1 MNDKICRC
9 FNLMEEPE
17 ENLPTKSEAGTD
29 PLEPADQDPSNT
41 EPDSGQSEKEGPS
54 KVDAGTDPPEEEEPG
69 PSQAKMEEPSTR
81 KTPDLSQR
89 GSRSLVPTEDEV
101 DTSKMKYVEGVQCAV
116 VDVTD
121 TGFTMPEVIIMEGQ
135 GILFEKGGRKTVEIV
150 QVIHDGDSLRPVI
163 GGFGSK
169 DSKVKDKEDNYIQ
182 QFNLE
187 GEYKFAVDKVR
198 CTPLTVIVKRRLPLR
213 ASVTDKGF
221 QPKIIAIDQG
231 DTIEWSWK
239 ECTVPHSIQEVNYLL
254 DKGVFV
260 KTQWQDGGSNV
271 VRTITGNF
279 SKKFPRPG
287 IYYFQTESSELHKQ
301 HFCVVRVRQS
311 VREYKV
317 EISDR
322 AFHPP
327 VLLIE
332 TGDRVWWFWDKFKCK
347 KHHCVYQIEAPALNQ
362 DDEEPYQP
370 VQNGFRWSQPSK
382 QGLLS
387 HVFTEPGVFYYS
399 DQNFQEAAEYIGT
412 VIVKPKPKEHRV
424 MITENGFDPEI
435 VRIRTGERIWFYWNP
450 IVFSKKSIQVLL
462 KEIEKCL
469 NPTTKRP
476 ATPDDESKYQH
487 PDEETVKLVTDV
499 GFATVFYSTTGVYHY
514 RVRNS
519 NVCSVIVSPGEK
531 NHTIHLTDSGP
542 EQKVIMS
549 VRPNDR
555 VWWVWQSTKKQH
567 NVIQVS
573 HQGNPIPGGFCS
585 GMARDSPSA
594 FVHTFQSPGVFYYK
608 SESLPKIFGAVVV
621 TTQPVVH
628 EVEVGPIIRPDPISV
643 KVHDIVCW
651 IFSSPQKENVLE
663 IDHPDQVLE
672 NLKCEGVSPRCCL
685 SKAIDRTGVLHFF
698 SKSFNK
704 QKKSI
709 DNYLEDARFS
719 SVISDE
725 RYDNT
730 VIKLDKQ
737 GFHPHFVYVQK
748 GESVRWSWINSEE
761 EHNIIH
767 VTSPDSKETQGRM
780 NPKVPIRDKIVTG
793 INGFRSGV
801 LEKNREFLHTFDRI
815 GQYFVMSEGAPD
827 EICTVFVVDAEHV
840 KEPTISSN
848 SINGGTIDQF
858 SKIELT
864 CETLGSKIFYTTDGS
879 PPELHMESAKLYNP
893 EKGVVLRKHGLCFI
907 RAMAVKEGLLNSSI
921 FTSKRYWILPK
932 EGTTEDTGSS
942 SETESSDQTQKKV
955 PQKNDNW
962 DWWSCAPTIKACFTD
977 PGVMEVFWEEPNA
990 VQKKLIKGYQI
1001 FLNGV
1006 SYCDI
1011 FPATNNSLN
1020 ITGLAGNRLYEVYV
1034 EVYSVDKKL
1043 NPQTSNKLTMK
1054 VPLMT
1059 KEGGPV
1065 ISLERANKP
1074 DALVVV
1080 WMSIDTTEYPIK
1092 GYLVFLNQQQCGSM
1106 LVPDPDKNRCKVFI
1120 GGCELEKEHKIY
1132 VVALPKD
1139 GSIDNVEDGRMSN
1152 VIEVVLPLETS
1163 QIKLPSE
1170 DERQDQEELYQ
1181 EYIVIQEGSGYLT
1194 AMDVKGHHI
1203 ETNNVPP
1210 LTTTYQYTS
1219 SKRTTDDK
1227 KSGAPHVVE
1236 VEDPRHRET
1245 SDDQSMM
1252 TDDNYEKGT
1261 QTPRGKSKVK
1271 TLRDSYGSGDFS
1283 EERAQ
1288 SRRAQRS
1295 ESESETESE
1304 TGSSETD
1311 SETESETDSQGTR
1324 LSNEGSVVVVSMK
1337 DAKYAQ
1343 KVTSESMQQSRP
1355 KSGHIVRGYKSD
1367 SASQSDYAPRPPS
1380 ARRYRDTYSA
1390 RSDMSPRS
1398 VRRAIIEV
1406 EETASVDLNEDRM
1419 MKSVVVSQEKGHRRR
1434 LVQEGEPV
1442 YNPAND
1448 AQVGVPA
1455 PTIKVSSMGKR
1466 GLIVEWYIDNREE
1479 SEYEVQQYIVN
1490 IVGRDFSAA
1499 DINSHISFECNLVDN
1514 RGHGI
1519 RGTQHCWT
1527 MDGNK
1532 HKINI
1537 QGLYPDN
1544 TYRVFV
1550 VANYGFRDDEEDQ
1563 KPIEVQATSPVIY
1576 YTTIGPPLP
1585 PFVRVLNVGLYQATV
1600 QWDPPR
1606 LQSGLELLG
1615 YKIFVDNKVLRGL
1628 QRRDTRQMVIND
1640 LVPGKTIGVS
1650 VVAVLK
1656 QSNIE
1661 SEPSRQ
1667 VHITC
1672 PKRPPPPHISQQPLH
1687 KHGSVLIA
1695 WDKPGGFRRAVA
1707 QEGITSYRIYLNDKF
1722 FGKIDAST
1730 KMDRQGYQYVITGL
1744 NPEESYDVKVKSMTG
1759 QKQVDPDQLHIFC
1772 LSESSF
1778 SNTIPVQAPAA
1789 PKSPELRLE
1798 SMTPQGIRVTWL
1810 APQQYG
1816 EAEIS
1821 GYRLLK
1827 NGKLY
1832 GHVMGPEV
1840 NAVDIT
1846 GISLGD
1852 KVVLQ
1857 LVALTNHPVG
1867 KLERALL
1874 EIEKDD
1880 SPRQQA
1886 RLTGTDQKV
1895 FTLTKGVKTKGWTKT
1910 ESTNKLEDLLLGEK
1924 YAGCRPGPKLTV
1936 HYTGLVKAPDDVW
1949 LEQVTG
1955 HSALVVWK
1963 KDYSVEL
1970 NHSIH
1975 EHDKLKFPVPE
1986 DNVHGHF
1993 VRPDHYVVTWWC
2005 GDKNDVQSEETRE
2018 DHILITGL
2026 HPATTYTIV
2035 VEARRMENYR
2045 VEGEEND
2052 TTNKFILTAQS
2063 DTLTLRTARPP
2074 DPPSNLSIAAST
2086 CNALRLVWDPPVEHG
2101 VEIIAIRIDAQ
2112 SINTSDPHH
2121 VAVEV
2126 RPDECKADIENLR
2139 EKTDYVLR
2147 VTAVTDEYF
2156 DRLPEKHK
2164 LKKLRAIPRDRM
2176 VAADD
2181 SIWLPNTYT
2190 MAKTAGTEP
2199 PANLK
2204 ILQSSTSG
2212 LSVTWLLPIVYGSNK
2227 LIGQV
2232 LRWSD
2237 VKNSKKGESEWYV
2250 ASHINLDPADNNVTI
2265 EDLTPG
2271 AQYKI
2276 VVEAVVSIK
2285 TSLESAE
2292 NDKDIQRYRRTANVM
2307 SKPLFTRTR
2316 APTEPPRVYIT
2327 GYTQTTAQL
2336 YWEKPPLVSVIGKEN
2351 DGRPKYLRR
2360 YLEGYKLEINDRLHS
2375 CLGPNAQSC
2384 QLTKCK
2390 PGKKYQVVL
2399 VALTCTDQG
2408 KKERKKKYKGV
2419 YRNVSLQ
2426 AVDYSALLQDED
2438 NLDPSPSDPLEIVLP
2453 KDQDGYIKSLE
2464 CTFKHDEDRDNSTF
2478 GDIELRWDTQGERS
2492 DVISHIKQF
2501 NVIWSNTEE
2510 RQVQTKVVTPDA
2522 RKSLIPVTRLKA
2534 SYDIQ
2539 VEPDYFTDAL
2549 HQVNQRIQLVIPGP
2563 PDAPEIFLK
2572 SASPEE
2578 FVIEWGEP
2586 RLFGG
2591 VKVRGYQVYLN
2602 DKKVG
2607 NELSNSHRK
2616 AVIPCRPN
2624 KNYKVQLVALSDNSF
2639 YSDSAFSNTL
2649 LVSTSPHSPRL
2660 LSGEDMVREDQ
2671 DMIPVKVIAVTETSI
2686 QLDWSNFL
2694 ETEGVAGYKIQW
2706 SSVAQPAQR
2715 EVKLSEKD
2723 SSCVINNCL
2732 PGTTHFVRL
2741 IAIDADGQILE
2752 KSKQLTVQ
2760 TSAPPDSPILSVRA
2774 CNFRYIAVQ
2783 WEKPNT
2789 YGDAL
2794 VTGYKVYVNGIVE
2807 AILNAEQMSFTF
2819 THGKWC
2825 QEYAFQVQ
2833 ALTSFDKLH
2842 SKVSDPLVVVWPGCK
2857 APTLKRLATHS
2868 SSCVKIA
2875 WEDPYLTEGVKVK
2888 HYRAVCVERDTEK
2901 EVTPSIGP
2909 IHPNTRE
2916 AEFKN
2921 LKRGSYSIFLE
2932 IHLYNTGDVV
2942 CSEPLHVAPAPAP
2955 DPPLVTVTVVGL
2967 DERRALERLT
2977 CDLVNKR
2984 DRLIRKVGHK
2994 LKEIGALS
3002 NPLRAEKN
3010 RGVIEGA
3017 HTLSRIEEILEHCFT
3032 ALEHYTGQLIAHV
3045 SWSCPQRQSETQVSG
3060 FKVLIDG
3067 KQYGNTMHEGVKQ
3080 VRIKLGTEQ
3089 PIYKLTMVSVSDKP
3103 QASSE
3108 ESNGVD
3114 LLSETFRPFSFYC
3127 YHSIHNQNAR
3137 WPNQGCCKYQ
3147 DSVMYERQLAK
3158 KLANQGLLKRKVPPP
3173 ACSLLDIFQ
3182 GEYKPFLGT
3191 HNKQFPT
3198 AILFWTPWCLGSQ
3211 KVMSHYARFARE
3223 AASEYNFIAVSC
3235 GVTANH
3241 ASDRKSLI
3249 HSITSNGWKEHG
3261 VIWHCTS
3268 QCASAI
3274 DEASSLW
3281 KNSTAGS
3288 ASRNEENGKK
3298 HVDLTEILGIAGVPT
3313 FLFIHAD
3320 GYIAWHGRYS
3330 AFDYASFAAFM
3341 RHTFSEVQG
3350 VGCPVFQC
3358 DSCKND
3364 MTIDAEA
3371 LEPVLQLVKE
3381 SSTSALSSLRYPQE
3395 EHRPSSPINTDPNI
3409 ERLFM
3414 KKRPRS
3420 PKRHKKITVNQRP
3433 FSASNLNQTP
3443 SHYVQLLK
3451 SPYMQKTVPSPKV
3464 LNKLLRPQ
3472 SGGARL
3478 G

>member
-1 MNDKICRC
+1 METVP
-9 FNLMEEPE
+9 EEPE
-17 ENLPTKSEAGTD
+17 EI
-29 PLEPADQDPSNT
+29 PSANVKKDHLLQ
-41 EPDSGQSEKEGPS
+41 EEEGPTE
-54 KVDAGTDPPEEEEPG
+54 VQAGTDPPEQEDEGPAKVNTGTDPPEQEYEGPAKVDTGTDPPEQEEEG
-69 PSQAKMEEPSTR
+69 SYQGNQTDMEEPASRPT
-81 KTPDLSQR
+81 DLSKR
-89 GSRSLVPTEDEV
+89 GSRNLAQMDGEEV
-101 DTSKMKYVEGVQCAV
+101 DTSKMKYVEGVQCAI
-116 VDVTD
+116 VDVMD
-121 TGFTMPEVIIMEGQ
+121 TGFTMPEVIVMEGQ
-135 GILFEKGGRKTVEIV
+135 GVLFEKGGRKTLEIV

-163 GGFGSK
+163 GGFSSK
-169 DSKVKDKEDNYIQ
+169 ESKVKDKEDNYIQ

-187 GEYKFAVDKVR
+187 GEYKFAVSKIR
-198 CTPLTVIVKRRLPLR
+198 CTPLTVIVRRRLPLR
-213 ASVTDKGF
+213 AEVTDEGF
-221 QPKIIAIDQG
+221 NPKIIAIEQG
-231 DTIEWSWK
+231 DTVEWSWK
-239 ECTVPHSIQEVNYLL
+239 DCSVPHSVQEVNYLF

-260 KTQWQDGGSNV
+260 KGQWSDGASNV
-271 VRTITGNF
+271 VRTITGDF

-287 IYYFQTESSELHKQ
+287 VYYFQTESAELHKQ

-311 VREYKV
+311 IREYKV

-332 TGDRVWWFWDKFKCK
+332 TGDRVWWYWDKYKCK
-347 KHHCVYQIEAPALNQ
+347 KHHCVYQIEAPTLDQ

-387 HVFTEPGVFYYS
+387 HVFMEPGVFYYS

-424 MITENGFDPEI
+424 MIQEKGFDPEVI
-435 VRIRTGERIWFYWNP
+435 RIRTGERIWFWWNP
-450 IVFSKKSIQVLL
+450 ILFSKKNIQVLL
-462 KEIEKCL
+462 KEVEKCL
-469 NPTTKRP
+469 NPATKRP
-476 ATPDDESKYQH
+476 STPEDESKYQH
-487 PDEETVKLVTDV
+487 PDEETVKLMTDV
-499 GFATVFYSTTGVYHY
+499 GFSSVFYSTTGVYQY

-519 NVCSVIVSPGEK
+519 TVCSVIVSPGEK

-567 NVIQVS
+567 NVMQVS
-573 HQGNPIPGGFCS
+573 HQGDPFPGGFCS

-594 FVHTFQSPGVFYYK
+594 FVHTFKFPGVFYYK
-608 SESLPKIFGAVVV
+608 SQSLPKIFGAVVV

-651 IFSSPQKENVLE
+651 IFNTSQKENVME
-663 IDHPDQVLE
+663 IDHPDQVVE
-672 NLKCEGVSPRCCL
+672 NLQCEEVSPRCCL
-685 SKAIDRTGVLHFF
+685 SKAIDRTGVIHFY

-704 QKKSI
+704 QKKNI
-709 DNYLEDARFS
+709 ENYLGDVRFS

-730 VIKLDKQ
+730 VIKLDKH

-748 GESVRWSWINSEE
+748 GESVRWTWISTDE

-767 VTSPDSKETQGRM
+767 VTSPDSKEPLNVVGGVKSF
-780 NPKVPIRDKIVTG
+780 N
-793 INGFRSGV
+793 SGKSV
-801 LEKNREFLHTFDRI
+801 KNNSFLHTFDEL
-815 GQYFVMSEGAPD
+815 GNFTVASQGAPGYS
-827 EICTVFVVDAEHV
+827 CTVNVISSAEHV
-840 KEPTISSN
+840 KEPAIAAN
-848 SINGGTIDQF
+848 FLNGGTIDQF

-879 PPELHMESAKLYNP
+879 PPELHMESAKLYSP
-893 EKGVVLRKHGLCFI
+893 EKGVILKKHGLCFV

-921 FTSKRYWILPK
+921 FTSNRYWVLAK
-932 EGTTEDTGSS
+932 DGTVDESS
-942 SETESSDQTQKKV
+942 SETESSEQKRETSQT

-990 VQKKLIKGYQI
+990 VQKKLIRGYQI

-1006 SYCDI
+1006 AYCDM
-1011 FPATNNSLN
+1011 FPANNNSLN
-1020 ITGLAGNRLYEVYV
+1020 LTGLAGNRMYEVYV
-1034 EVYSVDKKL
+1034 EVYSLDRKL
-1043 NPQTSNKLTMK
+1043 NPQSSNKLTLK

-1065 ISLERANKP
+1065 ISLERTNKQ

-1092 GYLVFLNQQQCGSM
+1092 GYLVFLNDQQCGAM

-1120 GGCELEKEHKIY
+1120 GGCELNKEHRIY
-1132 VVALPKD
+1132 VVALPK
-1139 GSIDNVEDGRMSN
+1139 DNVEDGRMSN
-1152 VIEVVLPLETS
+1152 VIEVVLPLDTS
-1163 QIKLPSE
+1163 QIVLPDD
-1170 DERQDQEELYQ
+1170 DERLDQEELYH
-1181 EYIVIQEGSGYLT
+1181 EYISIQEGSGYLT
-1194 AMDVKGHHI
+1194 AMDVKRRHI
-1203 ETNNVPP
+1203 EINNIPP
-1210 LTTTYQYTS
+1210 LTTTYQYS
-1219 SKRTTDDK
+1219 SKQTDNDK
-1227 KSGAPHVVE
+1227 RSGVPPVVE
-1236 VEDPRHRET
+1236 VEDPRHR
-1245 SDDQSMM
+1245 DQSVM

-1261 QTPRGKSKVK
+1261 QTPRGKSRVK
-1271 TLRDSYGSGDFS
+1271 TLGDSYGSGDFS
-1283 EERAQ
+1283 VNRAQ
-1288 SRRAQRS
+1288 SRRAHRSDS
-1295 ESESETESE
+1295 ESDTESE
-1304 TGSSETD
+1304 TGSSETG
-1311 SETESETDSQGTR
+1311 SETESETDSEGTR
-1324 LSNEGSVVVVSMK
+1324 LSNDGSVMVVSMK
-1337 DAKYAQ
+1337 DAKYAP
-1343 KVTSESMQQSRP
+1343 KVTREEIQQSRP
-1355 KSGHIVRGYKSD
+1355 RSSYMTRGEKSD
-1367 SASQSDYAPRPPS
+1367 SATQSDIAPRPPS
-1380 ARRYRDTYSA
+1380 ARRYRDINSP
-1390 RSDMSPRS
+1390 RSDFSPRS

-1406 EETASVDLNEDRM
+1406 EETASVDLNEDKM
-1419 MKSVVVSQEKGHRRR
+1419 MKSVVVSQDKGHRRR
-1434 LVQEGEPV
+1434 RVEEGEPV

-1455 PTIKVSSMGKR
+1455 PTIKVSSMGKS
-1466 GLIVEWYIDNREE
+1466 GLIVEWYIDNHVE
-1479 SEYEVQQYIVN
+1479 SDYEVQQYIVN
-1490 IVGRDFSAA
+1490 IVGRDFSAR
-1499 DINSHISFECNLVDN
+1499 DINSHISFECNLVDIK
-1514 RGHGI
+1514 GHGV

-1532 HKINI
+1532 RKINI
-1537 QGLYPDN
+1537 RGLYPDN

-1550 VANYGFRDDEEDQ
+1550 VANYGFRDDEDEQ

-1585 PFVRVLNVGLYQATV
+1585 PFVRVLSVGLYQATV

-1615 YKIFVDNKVLRGL
+1615 FKIYVDNKVLRGL
-1628 QRRDTRQMVIND
+1628 QRKDTRQMVIND
-1640 LVPGKTIGVS
+1640 LVPGKTIGVA

-1656 QSNIE
+1656 QSGIE

-1672 PKRPPPPHISQQPLH
+1672 PKKPPPPHVSQQPLH
-1687 KHGSVLIA
+1687 KHGSVLVA
-1695 WDKPGGFRRAVA
+1695 WDKPAGVRRAVA
-1707 QEGITSYRIYLNDKF
+1707 QEGITSYRIYVNDKY
-1722 FGKIDAST
+1722 FGKIDASP

-1744 NPEESYDVKVKSMTG
+1744 NPEESYDVKVKSMSG
-1759 QKQVDPDQLHIFC
+1759 QKQVDPDQNHIFC

-1778 SNTIPVQAPAA
+1778 SNIIPVQAPAA

-1832 GHVMGPEV
+1832 GHIMGPDV

-1852 KVVLQ
+1852 RVVLQ

-1874 EIEKDD
+1874 ELERDES

-1886 RLTGTDQKV
+1886 QLTGSDQKV
-1895 FTLTKGVKTKGWTKT
+1895 FTLTEGVKTKGWTKT

-1936 HYTGLVKAPDDVW
+1936 HYTGLVKAPDEVW

-1963 KDYSVEL
+1963 K
-1970 NHSIH
+1970 
-1975 EHDKLKFPVPE
+1975 E

-2005 GDKNDVQSEETRE
+2005 GDKSDVQSEESRE

-2063 DTLTLRTARPP
+2063 ETLTLRTARPP
-2074 DPPSNLSIAAST
+2074 NPPSNLSIAAST
-2086 CNALRLVWDPPVEHG
+2086 CNSLRLVWDPPVEHG

-2164 LKKLRAIPRDRM
+2164 LKKVRAIPRDRM

-2204 ILQSSTSG
+2204 IIQSSTSG
-2212 LSVTWLLPIVYGSNK
+2212 LSVSWVLPIVYGSNK
-2227 LIGQV
+2227 LVGQV

-2237 VKNSKKGESEWYV
+2237 VKNSKKGDSEWYV
-2250 ASHINLDPADNNVTI
+2250 ASHINLDPGDNNVTI

-2292 NDKDIQRYRRTANVM
+2292 NDKNIQRYRRTANVM

-2327 GYTQTTAQL
+2327 GYSQTTAQL

-2408 KKERKKKYKGV
+2408 KKDRKKKYKGV

-2426 AVDYSALLQDED
+2426 TVDYSALLQDED
-2438 NLDPSPSDPLEIVLP
+2438 NLDPSPSEPLEIVLP
-2453 KDQDGYIKSLE
+2453 KDQDGYIKGIE

-2478 GDIELRWDTQGERS
+2478 GDVELRWETQGERS

-2501 NVIWSNTEE
+2501 NVIWSNNEE
-2510 RQVQTKVVTPDA
+2510 RQVQTKVITPDA
-2522 RKSLIPVTRLKA
+2522 RKTLIPVTRLKA

-2563 PDAPEIFLK
+2563 PDPPEIFLK
-2572 SASPEE
+2572 SVSPEE

-2639 YSDSAFSNTL
+2639 YSDSSFSNSL

-2686 QLDWSNFL
+2686 QLDWTNFL

-2741 IAIDADGQILE
+2741 TAIDNDGQILE

-2760 TSAPPDSPILSVRA
+2760 TSAPPDAPNLSVRA

-2842 SKVSDPLVVVWPGCK
+2842 SKVSEPLVVVWPGCK
-2857 APTLKRLATHS
+2857 APALKRLPTHS
-2868 SSCVKIA
+2868 SSCIRIA

-2888 HYRAVCVERDTEK
+2888 HFRAVCVERDTEK

-2916 AEFKN
+2916 GEFKN

-2932 IHLYNTGDVV
+2932 VHLYNTGDVV

-3017 HTLSRIEEILEHCFT
+3017 HTLSRIEEILEHCFS

-3045 SWSCPQRQSETQVSG
+3045 SWSCPQRRSETQVSG

-3080 VRIKLGTEQ
+3080 VRIKLGTEE
-3089 PIYKLTMVSVSDKP
+3089 PIYKLTMVSVSNKP

-3108 ESNGVD
+3108 ESNAVD

-3182 GEYKPFLGT
+3182 GEYKPFLET

-3198 AILFWTPWCLGSQ
+3198 AILFWTPWCQGSQ
-3211 KVMSHYARFARE
+3211 KVMSHFARFARE
-3223 AASEYNFIAVSC
+3223 TSSEYNFIAVSC

-3249 HSITSNGWKEHG
+3249 HSITSNGWREQG
-3261 VIWHCTS
+3261 TIWHCTS

-3274 DEASSLW
+3274 DEASSVW

-3288 ASRNEENGKK
+3288 SSRNEMENGKK

-3313 FLFIHAD
+3313 FLFIHAE

-3330 AFDYASFAAFM
+3330 AYDYASYAAFM

-3350 VGCPVFQC
+3350 VGCPAFQC
-3358 DSCKND
+3358 DSCRND
-3364 MTIDAEA
+3364 MTIDDEA
-3371 LEPVLQLVKE
+3371 LEPVLQLVRE
-3381 SSTSALSSLRYPQE
+3381 SSTSALSALKYPE
-3395 EHRPSSPINTDPNI
+3395 ERRPSSPKRAESPTNTDPPI
-3409 ERLFM
+3409 DRIFM

-3420 PKRHKKITVNQRP
+3420 PKRHKKISVNQRP
-3433 FSASNLNQTP
+3433 FSASNVNQSP

>member
-1 MNDKICRC
+1 METVP
-9 FNLMEEPE
+9 EEPE

-54 KVDAGTDPPEEEEPG
+54 KVDAGTDPPEEEDAG
-69 PSQAKMEEPSTR
+69 PSQAKMEEPATR

-301 HFCVVRVRQS
+301 HFCIVRVRQS
-311 VREYKV
+311 IREYKV

-780 NPKVPIRDKIVTG
+780 NPKEPLNVV
-793 INGFRSGV
+793 SGV
-801 LEKNREFLHTFDRI
+801 KSFNSGKPVKNNSFLYTFDEL
-815 GQYFVMSEGAPD
+815 GNFTVASQGAPGYA
-827 EICTVFVVDAEHV
+827 CTVNVISTAEHV

-1219 SKRTTDDK
+1219 SKRTMDDK

-1343 KVTSESMQQSRP
+1343 KVTTESMQQSRP

-1419 MKSVVVSQEKGHRRR
+1419 MKSVVVSQDKGHRRR

-1695 WDKPGGFRRAVA
+1695 WD
-1707 QEGITSYRIYLNDKF
+1707 
-1722 FGKIDAST
+1722 
-1730 KMDRQGYQYVITGL
+1730 
-1744 NPEESYDVKVKSMTG
+1744 
-1759 QKQVDPDQLHIFC
+1759 C
-1772 LSESSF
+1772 
-1778 SNTIPVQAPAA
+1778 
-1789 PKSPELRLE
+1789 
-1798 SMTPQGIRVTWL
+1798 
-1810 APQQYG
+1810 
-1816 EAEIS
+1816 
-1821 GYRLLK
+1821 
-1827 NGKLY
+1827 
-1832 GHVMGPEV
+1832 
-1840 NAVDIT
+1840 
-1846 GISLGD
+1846 
-1852 KVVLQ
+1852 
-1857 LVALTNHPVG
+1857 
-1867 KLERALL
+1867 
-1874 EIEKDD
+1874 
-1880 SPRQQA
+1880 
-1886 RLTGTDQKV
+1886 
-1895 FTLTKGVKTKGWTKT
+1895 
-1910 ESTNKLEDLLLGEK
+1910 
-1924 YAGCRPGPKLTV
+1924 
-1936 HYTGLVKAPDDVW
+1936 
-1949 LEQVTG
+1949 
-1955 HSALVVWK
+1955 
-1963 KDYSVEL
+1963 
-1970 NHSIH
+1970 
-1975 EHDKLKFPVPE
+1975 
-1986 DNVHGHF
+1986 
-1993 VRPDHYVVTWWC
+1993 
-2005 GDKNDVQSEETRE
+2005 
-2018 DHILITGL
+2018 
-2026 HPATTYTIV
+2026 
-2035 VEARRMENYR
+2035 
-2045 VEGEEND
+2045 
-2052 TTNKFILTAQS
+2052 
-2063 DTLTLRTARPP
+2063 
-2074 DPPSNLSIAAST
+2074 
-2086 CNALRLVWDPPVEHG
+2086 
-2101 VEIIAIRIDAQ
+2101 
-2112 SINTSDPHH
+2112 
-2121 VAVEV
+2121 
-2126 RPDECKADIENLR
+2126 
-2139 EKTDYVLR
+2139 
-2147 VTAVTDEYF
+2147 
-2156 DRLPEKHK
+2156 
-2164 LKKLRAIPRDRM
+2164 
-2176 VAADD
+2176 
-2181 SIWLPNTYT
+2181 
-2190 MAKTAGTEP
+2190 
-2199 PANLK
+2199 
-2204 ILQSSTSG
+2204 
-2212 LSVTWLLPIVYGSNK
+2212 
-2227 LIGQV
+2227 
-2232 LRWSD
+2232 
-2237 VKNSKKGESEWYV
+2237 
-2250 ASHINLDPADNNVTI
+2250 
-2265 EDLTPG
+2265 
-2271 AQYKI
+2271 
-2276 VVEAVVSIK
+2276 
-2285 TSLESAE
+2285 
-2292 NDKDIQRYRRTANVM
+2292 
-2307 SKPLFTRTR
+2307 
-2316 APTEPPRVYIT
+2316 
-2327 GYTQTTAQL
+2327 
-2336 YWEKPPLVSVIGKEN
+2336 
-2351 DGRPKYLRR
+2351 
-2360 YLEGYKLEINDRLHS
+2360 
-2375 CLGPNAQSC
+2375 
-2384 QLTKCK
+2384 
-2390 PGKKYQVVL
+2390 
-2399 VALTCTDQG
+2399 
-2408 KKERKKKYKGV
+2408 
-2419 YRNVSLQ
+2419 
-2426 AVDYSALLQDED
+2426 
-2438 NLDPSPSDPLEIVLP
+2438 
-2453 KDQDGYIKSLE
+2453 
-2464 CTFKHDEDRDNSTF
+2464 
-2478 GDIELRWDTQGERS
+2478 
-2492 DVISHIKQF
+2492 
-2501 NVIWSNTEE
+2501 
-2510 RQVQTKVVTPDA
+2510 
-2522 RKSLIPVTRLKA
+2522 
-2534 SYDIQ
+2534 
-2539 VEPDYFTDAL
+2539 
-2549 HQVNQRIQLVIPGP
+2549 
-2563 PDAPEIFLK
+2563 
-2572 SASPEE
+2572 
-2578 FVIEWGEP
+2578 
-2586 RLFGG
+2586 
-2591 VKVRGYQVYLN
+2591 
-2602 DKKVG
+2602 
-2607 NELSNSHRK
+2607 
-2616 AVIPCRPN
+2616 
-2624 KNYKVQLVALSDNSF
+2624 
-2639 YSDSAFSNTL
+2639 
-2649 LVSTSPHSPRL
+2649 
-2660 LSGEDMVREDQ
+2660 
-2671 DMIPVKVIAVTETSI
+2671 
-2686 QLDWSNFL
+2686 
-2694 ETEGVAGYKIQW
+2694 
-2706 SSVAQPAQR
+2706 
-2715 EVKLSEKD
+2715 
-2723 SSCVINNCL
+2723 
-2732 PGTTHFVRL
+2732 
-2741 IAIDADGQILE
+2741 
-2752 KSKQLTVQ
+2752 
-2760 TSAPPDSPILSVRA
+2760 
-2774 CNFRYIAVQ
+2774 
-2783 WEKPNT
+2783 
-2789 YGDAL
+2789 
-2794 VTGYKVYVNGIVE
+2794 
-2807 AILNAEQMSFTF
+2807 
-2819 THGKWC
+2819 
-2825 QEYAFQVQ
+2825 
-2833 ALTSFDKLH
+2833 
-2842 SKVSDPLVVVWPGCK
+2842 
-2857 APTLKRLATHS
+2857 
-2868 SSCVKIA
+2868 
-2875 WEDPYLTEGVKVK
+2875 
-2888 HYRAVCVERDTEK
+2888 
-2901 EVTPSIGP
+2901 
-2909 IHPNTRE
+2909 
-2916 AEFKN
+2916 
-2921 LKRGSYSIFLE
+2921 
-2932 IHLYNTGDVV
+2932 
-2942 CSEPLHVAPAPAP
+2942 
-2955 DPPLVTVTVVGL
+2955 
-2967 DERRALERLT
+2967 
-2977 CDLVNKR
+2977 
-2984 DRLIRKVGHK
+2984 
-2994 LKEIGALS
+2994 
-3002 NPLRAEKN
+3002 
-3010 RGVIEGA
+3010 
-3017 HTLSRIEEILEHCFT
+3017 
-3032 ALEHYTGQLIAHV
+3032 
-3045 SWSCPQRQSETQVSG
+3045 
-3060 FKVLIDG
+3060 
-3067 KQYGNTMHEGVKQ
+3067 
-3080 VRIKLGTEQ
+3080 
-3089 PIYKLTMVSVSDKP
+3089 
-3103 QASSE
+3103 
-3108 ESNGVD
+3108 
-3114 LLSETFRPFSFYC
+3114 
-3127 YHSIHNQNAR
+3127 
-3137 WPNQGCCKYQ
+3137 
-3147 DSVMYERQLAK
+3147 
-3158 KLANQGLLKRKVPPP
+3158 
-3173 ACSLLDIFQ
+3173 
-3182 GEYKPFLGT
+3182 
-3191 HNKQFPT
+3191 
-3198 AILFWTPWCLGSQ
+3198 
-3211 KVMSHYARFARE
+3211 
-3223 AASEYNFIAVSC
+3223 
-3235 GVTANH
+3235 
-3241 ASDRKSLI
+3241 
-3249 HSITSNGWKEHG
+3249 
-3261 VIWHCTS
+3261 
-3268 QCASAI
+3268 
-3274 DEASSLW
+3274 
-3281 KNSTAGS
+3281 
-3288 ASRNEENGKK
+3288 
-3298 HVDLTEILGIAGVPT
+3298 
-3313 FLFIHAD
+3313 
-3320 GYIAWHGRYS
+3320 
-3330 AFDYASFAAFM
+3330 
-3341 RHTFSEVQG
+3341 
-3350 VGCPVFQC
+3350 
-3358 DSCKND
+3358 
-3364 MTIDAEA
+3364 
-3371 LEPVLQLVKE
+3371 
-3381 SSTSALSSLRYPQE
+3381 
-3395 EHRPSSPINTDPNI
+3395 
-3409 ERLFM
+3409 
-3414 KKRPRS
+3414 
-3420 PKRHKKITVNQRP
+3420 
-3433 FSASNLNQTP
+3433 
-3443 SHYVQLLK
+3443 
-3451 SPYMQKTVPSPKV
+3451 
-3464 LNKLLRPQ
+3464 
-3472 SGGARL
+3472 
-3478 G
+3478 